1 MQKVSLRA
9 LVIMAPERRE
19 KLVRQLK
26 SFGVDLILAGTRQ
39 EARRFFEQ
47 QPNVGLVLA
56 ETTLPDGDWK
66 GVLEDVARSGL
77 QAGVVVCAR
86 LDDFPLWLEALERGC
101 QDVLAEP
108 YAKDELHRLLNS
120 AAGGPMVRLH
130 RPVVLDR
137 RRAAGGPH

>member
-1 MQKVSLRA
+1 MQKVHLKA

-26 SFGVDLILAGTRQ
+26 SFGVDVILADSRQ
-39 EARRFFEQ
+39 EARPVFEA
-47 QPNVGLVLA
+47 QPSVGLVLA

-66 GVLEDVARSGL
+66 CVLEDVARSGV
-77 QAGVVVCAR
+77 QAGVVVCVR

-108 YAKDELHRLLNS
+108 YSRDELQRLVNG
-120 AAGGPMVRLH
+120 AGAGMVIPLQ
-130 RPVVLDR
+130 RPAPLDR
-137 RRAAGGPH
+137 RRAAGAAR